1 MLEILQRQ
9 LLFKLAVCQGI
20 GNLGILKV
28 LQEAIA
34 QKRVDFSSTE
44 IIRIAEIK
52 KYRELFEQSWLHHT
66 IHSEALCI
74 RQCQHQFMTILD
86 AVYPKLLREIYNPPA
101 ILFYRG
107 NLQLLSRR
115 KIGIVGA
122 RYATSYGLRVTEA
135 LVPKI
140 VKEGFTIVSGLAKG
154 IDSRSHEMAIQN
166 GGQTIGILGTG
177 LDVYY
182 PYEKKELQQTMK
194 QNQLVLTEYVNG
206 SGPKKYHFP
215 ARNRIIAG
223 LSLGVCVMEARKNS
237 GSLITA
243 QAAMDYGR
251 EVFAV
256 PGSIF
261 QSFSTG
267 CHELIQ
273 DGAKCVQTIDD
284 ICEEL

>member
-66 IHSEALCI
+66 IHSEALYI

-261 QSFSTG
+261 QSFSG

>member
-44 IIRIAEIK
+44 IIRIAEIN

-66 IHSEALCI
+66 IHSEALYI

-194 QNQLVLTEYVNG
+194 QNKLVLTEYVNG

>member
-52 KYRELFEQSWLHHT
+52 KYRELFEHSCLHHT
-66 IHSEALCI
+66 IHSEALYI

>member
-1 MLEILQRQ
+1 MEILQRQ

-52 KYRELFEQSWLHHT
+52 KYRELFEQSWLYHT
-66 IHSEALCI
+66 IHSEALYI

>member
-1 MLEILQRQ
+1 MEILQRQ

-66 IHSEALCI
+66 SHSEALYI

>member
-28 LQEAIA
+28 LQEAVA

-52 KYRELFEQSWLHHT
+52 KYRKLFEQSWLHHT
-66 IHSEALCI
+66 IHSEALYI

>member
-52 KYRELFEQSWLHHT
+52 KYRELFEQSWLQHT
-66 IHSEALCI
+66 IHSEALYI

>member
-1 MLEILQRQ
+1 MEILQRQ

-66 IHSEALCI
+66 IHSEALYI

-166 GGQTIGILGTG
+166 GGKTIGILGT
-177 LDVYY
+177 V
-182 PYEKKELQQTMK
+182 
-194 QNQLVLTEYVNG
+194 
-206 SGPKKYHFP
+206 
-215 ARNRIIAG
+215 AG

>member
-52 KYRELFEQSWLHHT
+52 KYRELFEQSWSHHT
-66 IHSEALCI
+66 IHSEALYI

-107 NLQLLSRR
+107 HLQLLSRR

-122 RYATSYGLRVTEA
+122 RYAT
-135 LVPKI
+135 
-140 VKEGFTIVSGLAKG
+140 
-154 IDSRSHEMAIQN
+154 
-166 GGQTIGILGTG
+166 
-177 LDVYY
+177 
-182 PYEKKELQQTMK
+182 
-194 QNQLVLTEYVNG
+194 
-206 SGPKKYHFP
+206 
-215 ARNRIIAG
+215 
-223 LSLGVCVMEARKNS
+223 
-237 GSLITA
+237 
-243 QAAMDYGR
+243 
-251 EVFAV
+251 
-256 PGSIF
+256 
-261 QSFSTG
+261 
-267 CHELIQ
+267 
-273 DGAKCVQTIDD
+273 
-284 ICEEL
+284 

>member
-28 LQEAIA
+28 LQEAVA

-52 KYRELFEQSWLHHT
+52 KYRELFEQSWLHHK
-66 IHSEALCI
+66 IHSEALYI

-206 SGPKKYHFP
+206 NGPKKYHFP

-267 CHELIQ
+267 CHGLIQ

>member
-1 MLEILQRQ
+1 MEILQRQ

-52 KYRELFEQSWLHHT
+52 KYRELFEQFWLHHT
-66 IHSEALCI
+66 IHSEALYI

-122 RYATSYGLRVTEA
+122 RYAISYGLRVTEA

>member
-1 MLEILQRQ
+1 MDLKQCRLWNKRTSSRVRKIRCNAHSSTYVCANKRYDLKIKHFLRILILRRCERGVFVEILQRQ

-66 IHSEALCI
+66 IHSEALYI

-101 ILFYRG
+101 IFYRG

-166 GGQTIGILGTG
+166 G
-177 LDVYY
+177 VR
-182 PYEKKELQQTMK
+182 
-194 QNQLVLTEYVNG
+194 QLE
-206 SGPKKYHFP
+206 F
-215 ARNRIIAG
+215 
-223 LSLGVCVMEARKNS
+223 
-237 GSLITA
+237 
-243 QAAMDYGR
+243 
-251 EVFAV
+251 
-256 PGSIF
+256 
-261 QSFSTG
+261 
-267 CHELIQ
+267 
-273 DGAKCVQTIDD
+273 
-284 ICEEL
+284 

>member
-1 MLEILQRQ
+1 MEILQRQ

-52 KYRELFEQSWLHHT
+52 KYRELFEQSWLHHK
-66 IHSEALCI
+66 IHSEALYI

>member
-52 KYRELFEQSWLHHT
+52 KYRELFEQSWLHHK
-66 IHSEALCI
+66 IHSEALYI

>member
-1 MLEILQRQ
+1 
-9 LLFKLAVCQGI
+9 
-20 GNLGILKV
+20 
-28 LQEAIA
+28 
-34 QKRVDFSSTE
+34 
-44 IIRIAEIK
+44 
-52 KYRELFEQSWLHHT
+52 HHT
-66 IHSEALCI
+66 IHSEALYI

>member
-28 LQEAIA
+28 LQEAVA

-66 IHSEALCI
+66 IHSEALYI

-86 AVYPKLLREIYNPPA
+86 AVYPKLLREI
-101 ILFYRG
+101 
-107 NLQLLSRR
+107 
-115 KIGIVGA
+115 
-122 RYATSYGLRVTEA
+122 SYGLRVTEA

-206 SGPKKYHFP
+206 NGPKKYHFP

-223 LSLGVCVMEARKNS
+223 LSLGVCVMEARNS
-237 GSLITA
+237 G
-243 QAAMDYGR
+243 R
-251 EVFAV
+251 R
-256 PGSIF
+256 
-261 QSFSTG
+261 
-267 CHELIQ
+267 
-273 DGAKCVQTIDD
+273 
-284 ICEEL
+284 

>member
-1 MLEILQRQ
+1 MEILQRQ

-52 KYRELFEQSWLHHT
+52 KYRELFEQSWLHQT
-66 IHSEALCI
+66 IHSEALYI

>member
-1 MLEILQRQ
+1 MEILQRQ

-28 LQEAIA
+28 LQEAVA

-52 KYRELFEQSWLHHT
+52 KYRELFEQSWLHHK
-66 IHSEALCI
+66 IHSEALYI

-206 SGPKKYHFP
+206 NGPKKYHFP

-267 CHELIQ
+267 CHGLIQ

>member
-1 MLEILQRQ
+1 
-9 LLFKLAVCQGI
+9 
-20 GNLGILKV
+20 NLGILKV

-66 IHSEALCI
+66 IHSEALYI

>member
-52 KYRELFEQSWLHHT
+52 KYRELFEQSWLHQT
-66 IHSEALCI
+66 IHSEALYI

>member
-1 MLEILQRQ
+1 MEILQRQ

-52 KYRELFEQSWLHHT
+52 NYRELFEQSWLHHT
-66 IHSEALCI
+66 IHSEALYI

-166 GGQTIGILGTG
+166 GGKTIGILGTG

-223 LSLGVCVMEARKNS
+223 LSLGVCVIEARKNS

>member
-52 KYRELFEQSWLHHT
+52 KYRELFEQSWLHNT
-66 IHSEALCI
+66 IHSEALYI

-154 IDSRSHEMAIQN
+154 MAIQN

>member
-1 MLEILQRQ
+1 MEILQRQ

-52 KYRELFEQSWLHHT
+52 KYRELFEQSCLHHT
-66 IHSEALCI
+66 IHSEALYI

>member
-1 MLEILQRQ
+1 MEILQRQ

-28 LQEAIA
+28 LQEAVA

-52 KYRELFEQSWLHHT
+52 KYRELFEQSWLHYT
-66 IHSEALCI
+66 IHSEALYI

>member
-52 KYRELFEQSWLHHT
+52 IYRELFEQSWLHHT
-66 IHSEALCI
+66 IHSEALYI

>member
-28 LQEAIA
+28 LQAAIA

-52 KYRELFEQSWLHHT
+52 KYRELFEQSWL
-66 IHSEALCI
+66 
-74 RQCQHQFMTILD
+74 RQHQFMTILD